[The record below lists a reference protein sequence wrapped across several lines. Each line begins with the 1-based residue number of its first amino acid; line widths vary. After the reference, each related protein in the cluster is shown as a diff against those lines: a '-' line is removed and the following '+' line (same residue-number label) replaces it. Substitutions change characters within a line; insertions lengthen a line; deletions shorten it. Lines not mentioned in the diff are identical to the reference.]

1 MIGWLLA
8 TAGTAA
14 LGSFFPLVNIELYL
28 LGVVSTVDGANWWA
42 LGLAAA
48 LGQVAGKTLF
58 YFAGR
63 GGFALGDRLRKRFE
77 AKRSGRWAAWFE
89 KFHQRTQQRP
99 WWGLGVLCLTAV
111 PGIPPYSL
119 MCFLSGA
126 AGIPLLGF
134 LAASIVGRGLHFLI
148 VAGAPELLHWL
159 PAALGS

>member
-1 MIGWLLA
+1 MIAWLLT

-14 LGSFFPLVNIELYL
+14 LGSVFPLVNIELYL
-28 LGVVSTVDGANWWA
+28 LGVVSTVPGVSWWA

-48 LGQVAGKTLF
+48 VGQVAGKTLF
-58 YFAGR
+58 YLAGK
-63 GGFALGDRLRKRFE
+63 GGFTLGERLRERVE
-77 AKRSGRWAAWFE
+77 AKRRGRWAAWFE
-89 KFHQRTQQRP
+89 KFHRRTEERP
-99 WWGLGVLCLTAV
+99 WWGLGVLFLSAI

-126 AGIPLLGF
+126 AGIPLTGF
-134 LAASIVGRGLHFLI
+134 LVASLIGRSLHFLI

>member
-14 LGSFFPLVNIELYL
+14 LGSVFPLVNIELYL
-28 LGVVSTVDGANWWA
+28 LGVVSTVDGVGWWA
-42 LGLAAA
+42 FGLAAA
-48 LGQVAGKTLF
+48 VGQIAGKTLF
-58 YFAGR
+58 YLAGK
-63 GGFALGDRLRKRFE
+63 GGFALGERLRKRVE
-77 AKRSGRWAAWFE
+77 AKRRRRWSAWFE
-89 KFHQRTQQRP
+89 KFHQRTQERP
-99 WWGLGVLCLTAV
+99 WWGLGVFCLSAV

-126 AGIPLLGF
+126 AGIPLIGF
-134 LAASIVGRGLHFLI
+134 LVASLIGRSLHFLI

>member
-14 LGSFFPLVNIELYL
+14 LGSVFPLVNIELYL
-28 LGVVSTVDGANWWA
+28 LGVVSTVDGVSWWA
-42 LGLAAA
+42 FGLAAA
-48 LGQVAGKTLF
+48 VGQVAGKALF
-58 YFAGR
+58 YLAGK
-63 GGFALGDRLRKRFE
+63 GGFTLGERLRKRVE
-77 AKRSGRWAAWFE
+77 AKRRGRWSAWFE
-89 KFHQRTQQRP
+89 KFHQRTQERP
-99 WWGLGVLCLTAV
+99 WWGLGVLCLSAV

-126 AGIPLLGF
+126 AGIPLIGF
-134 LAASIVGRGLHFLI
+134 LVASLVGRSLHFLI